1 MKKSKLILLTVLMI
15 LVLYCGAVI
24 FVTKPDSFAYGAI
37 FGDGK
42 PRANVENTQS
52 TTAAAQSV
60 DTSAI
65 VAEAKDAAVK
75 AAESTVKDFASQT
88 EQSVRRAIEQTLPA
102 LIDNAVR
109 KAVAEQN
116 LPDKIAKQVSEEIE
130 SRQAEIASSLYK
142 TYKDS
147 LVDELSTEV
156 IDRAKEA
163 EQEAEPEVE
172 IVKIE
177 KAEETEKPV
186 VTLSIDGYD
195 TQRAAIR
202 NAMISSLLNKLED

>member
-1 MKKSKLILLTVLMI
+1 MKKSKLILLTVLMV

-37 FGDGK
+37 FGDNG
-42 PRANVENTQS
+42 PRAAVEK
-52 TTAAAQSV
+52 AQSSAASAETV

-75 AAESTVKDFASQT
+75 AAESTVKDLASQT

-102 LIDNAVR
+102 MIDSAVR

-116 LPDKIAKQVSEEIE
+116 LSDKIAKQVSEEIE
-130 SRQAEIASSLYK
+130 SRQAEIASSIYK

-156 IDRAKEA
+156 IDRTK
-163 EQEAEPEVE
+163 EAEPEVE

>member
-75 AAESTVKDFASQT
+75 AAESTVKDLASQT

-156 IDRAKEA
+156 MDRAK
-163 EQEAEPEVE
+163 EAEPEVE

>member
-1 MKKSKLILLTVLMI
+1 MKKSKLILLTVLMV

-37 FGDGK
+37 FGDNS
-42 PRANVENTQS
+42 PRAAVEK
-52 TTAAAQSV
+52 AQSSAASAETV

-75 AAESTVKDFASQT
+75 AAESTVKDLASQT

-102 LIDNAVR
+102 MIDSAVR

-116 LPDKIAKQVSEEIE
+116 LSDKIAKQVSEEIE
-130 SRQAEIASSLYK
+130 SRQAEIASSIYK
-142 TYKDS
+142 TYKDN
-147 LVDELSTEV
+147 LVDELSSEV
-156 IDRAKEA
+156 IDRAKEV

>member
-1 MKKSKLILLTVLMI
+1 MKKSKLILLTVLMV

-37 FGDGK
+37 FGDNS
-42 PRANVENTQS
+42 PRAAVEK
-52 TTAAAQSV
+52 AQSSAASAEAV

-75 AAESTVKDFASQT
+75 AAESTVKDLASQM

-102 LIDNAVR
+102 MIDSAVR

-116 LPDKIAKQVSEEIE
+116 LSDKIAKQVSEEIE
-130 SRQAEIASSLYK
+130 SRQAEIASSIYK

-156 IDRAKEA
+156 IDRTK
-163 EQEAEPEVE
+163 EAEPEVE

>member
-1 MKKSKLILLTVLMI
+1 MKKSKLILLTVLMV

-37 FGDGK
+37 FGDNS
-42 PRANVENTQS
+42 PRAAVEK
-52 TTAAAQSV
+52 AQSSAASAEAV

-75 AAESTVKDFASQT
+75 AAESTVKDLASQM
-88 EQSVRRAIEQTLPA
+88 EQSVRRAIEQTLPLPA
-102 LIDNAVR
+102 MIDSAVR

-116 LPDKIAKQVSEEIE
+116 LSDKIAKQVSEEIE
-130 SRQAEIASSLYK
+130 SRQAEIASSIYK

-156 IDRAKEA
+156 IDRAK
-163 EQEAEPEVE
+163 EAEPEVE

>member
-75 AAESTVKDFASQT
+75 AAESTVKDLASQT
-88 EQSVRRAIEQTLPA
+88 EQSVRRAIEQTLPE

-116 LPDKIAKQVSEEIE
+116 LPDKIAKQGSEEIE
-130 SRQAEIASSLYK
+130 GRQAEIAAALYK

-156 IDRAKEA
+156 MDRAK
-163 EQEAEPEVE
+163 EAEPEVE

>member
-75 AAESTVKDFASQT
+75 AAESTVKDLASQT
-88 EQSVRRAIEQTLPA
+88 ELSVRRAIEQTLPA
-102 LIDNAVR
+102 LIDDAVR

-163 EQEAEPEVE
+163 EPEVE

>member
-1 MKKSKLILLTVLMI
+1 MKKSKLILLTVLMV

-37 FGDGK
+37 FGDNS
-42 PRANVENTQS
+42 PRAAVEK
-52 TTAAAQSV
+52 AQSSAASAETV

-75 AAESTVKDFASQT
+75 AAESTVKDLASQT

-102 LIDNAVR
+102 MIDSAVR

-130 SRQAEIASSLYK
+130 SRQAEIASSIYK

-156 IDRAKEA
+156 IDRTK
-163 EQEAEPEVE
+163 EAEPEVE

>member
-1 MKKSKLILLTVLMI
+1 MKKSKLILLTVLMV

-37 FGDGK
+37 FGDNS
-42 PRANVENTQS
+42 PRAAVEK
-52 TTAAAQSV
+52 AQSSAASAETV

-75 AAESTVKDFASQT
+75 AAESTVKDLASQM

-102 LIDNAVR
+102 MIDSAVR

-116 LPDKIAKQVSEEIE
+116 LSDKIAKQVSEEIE
-130 SRQAEIASSLYK
+130 SRQAEIASSIYK

-156 IDRAKEA
+156 IDRTK
-163 EQEAEPEVE
+163 EAEPEVE

>member
-1 MKKSKLILLTVLMI
+1 MKKSKLILLTVLMV

-37 FGDGK
+37 FGDNS
-42 PRANVENTQS
+42 PRAAVEK
-52 TTAAAQSV
+52 AQSSAASAETV

-75 AAESTVKDFASQT
+75 AAESTVKDLASQT

-102 LIDNAVR
+102 MIDSAVR

-130 SRQAEIASSLYK
+130 SRQAEIASSIYK
-142 TYKDS
+142 TYKDN
-147 LVDELSTEV
+147 LVDELSSEV
-156 IDRAKEA
+156 IDRTKEA
-163 EQEAEPEVE
+163 DPDVE

>member
-1 MKKSKLILLTVLMI
+1 MKKSKLILLTVLMV

-37 FGDGK
+37 FGDNS
-42 PRANVENTQS
+42 PRAAVEK
-52 TTAAAQSV
+52 AQSSAASAETV

-75 AAESTVKDFASQT
+75 AAESTVKDLASQM

-102 LIDNAVR
+102 MIDSAVR

-130 SRQAEIASSLYK
+130 SRQAEIASSIYK
-142 TYKDS
+142 TYKDN
-147 LVDELSTEV
+147 LVDELSSEV
-156 IDRAKEA
+156 IDRAKEV

>member
-1 MKKSKLILLTVLMI
+1 MKKSKLILLTVLMV

-37 FGDGK
+37 FGDNS
-42 PRANVENTQS
+42 PRAAVEK
-52 TTAAAQSV
+52 AQSSAALAEAV

-75 AAESTVKDFASQT
+75 AAESTVKDLASQM

-102 LIDNAVR
+102 MIDSAVR

-116 LPDKIAKQVSEEIE
+116 LSDKIAKQVSEEIE
-130 SRQAEIASSLYK
+130 SRQAEIASSIYK

-156 IDRAKEA
+156 IDRTK
-163 EQEAEPEVE
+163 EAEPEVE

>member
-37 FGDGK
+37 FGDNS
-42 PRANVENTQS
+42 PRAAVEK
-52 TTAAAQSV
+52 AQSSAASAETV

-75 AAESTVKDFASQT
+75 AAENTVKDLASQT

-102 LIDNAVR
+102 MIDNAVR

-156 IDRAKEA
+156 IDRAKEV